1 MSKLFYDNKN
11 PNTEPIFKFWSF
23 SRVNYA
29 IFGMGLL
36 FIIIGYIVMAQG
48 PENVDS
54 FKSLY
59 LAPIL
64 LFCGYIIF
72 IPLSLIYKSKSK
84 EMGS

>member
-48 PENVDS
+48 PEKVDS
-54 FKSLY
+54 FSSMY
-59 LAPIL
+59 VAPII
-64 LFCGYIIF
+64 LFLGYIIL
-72 IPLSLIYKSKSK
+72 IPFSLVYKPRTKK
-84 EMGS
+84 